1 MNMGKE
7 LSNGKMDKEAIKHTI
22 QTKYL
27 NSYKVIVAGGRDF
40 DNYEFLKE
48 KLDEI
53 SKMAQEK
60 IREIT
65 NSQELNDLKVKVL
78 GKKGEL
84 TEILKGMGQIAA
96 EQRPVVGSMIN
107 NVRKEIEELISNKE
121 EEFKQKELKEKLE
134 KEKIDVTLPAKK
146 VKRGSKHPLNRIIE
160 EVEDLFVSMGY
171 DVVSG
176 PELETDEYCFERLN
190 LPKGHPARDMQDS
203 FYITEEYLL
212 RTQTS
217 AVQARTMMAN
227 EEKSPIRVICPGK
240 TYRKE
245 DDATHSHQFNQVEG
259 LVIDKN
265 ITFADLKGTLE
276 VFMKHMLGENTELRF
291 RPSYFPFT
299 EPSYEVDV
307 TCFKC
312 GGKGCNLCKQTGWIE
327 LLGSGMVHPNVLKM
341 NGYDPE
347 KYSGFAFGTGLDR
360 LAMFKYGITDMRLL
374 YTNDVRFLSQFDR
387 KD

>member
-1 MNMGKE
+1 MKE
-7 LSNGKMDKEAIKHTI
+7 QIEEIRVKSKEEINNVTN
-22 QTKYL
+22 L
-27 NSYKVIVAGGRDF
+27 R
-40 DNYEFLKE
+40 E
-48 KLDEI
+48 LDEV
-53 SKMAQEK
+53 
-60 IREIT
+60 R
-65 NSQELNDLKVKVL
+65 VKYL

-84 TEILKGMGQIAA
+84 TGVLRGMGALSP
-96 EQRPVVGSMIN
+96 EERPVIGSLVN
-107 NVRKEIEELISNKE
+107 TVRDELDNLIKQRE
-121 EEFKQKELKEKLE
+121 EEFKQEELKEKLE
-134 KEKIDVTLPAKK
+134 KERIDVTLPGTK

-171 DVVSG
+171 DVVEG

-190 LPKGHPARDMQDS
+190 LPKGHPARDMQDT
-203 FYITEEYLL
+203 FYITDEYLL

-217 AVQARTMMAN
+217 AVQARVMLQN
-227 EEKSPIRVICPGK
+227 EEKTPIRVICPGK
-240 TYRKE
+240 VYRRD
-245 DDATHSHQFNQVEG
+245 DDATHSHQFAQVEG

-265 ITFADLKGTLE
+265 ISLADLKGTLE
-276 VFMKHMLGENTELRF
+276 IFMRKMLGENTNLRF

-312 GGKGCNLCKQTGWIE
+312 AGKGCNLCKHTGWIE

-347 KYSGFAFGTGLDR
+347 VYSGFAFGTGLDR
-360 LAMFKYGITDMRLL
+360 LAMFKYGITDIRLL
-374 YTNDVRFLSQFDR
+374 YTNDVRFLNQFDR

>member
-1 MNMGKE
+1 MKE
-7 LSNGKMDKEAIKHTI
+7 QIENLKNQALEEIAKSE
-22 QTKYL
+22 
-27 NSYKVIVAGGRDF
+27 NSK
-40 DNYEFLKE
+40 
-48 KLDEI
+48 
-53 SKMAQEK
+53 
-60 IREIT
+60 
-65 NSQELNDLKVKVL
+65 ELNDLRVKYL

-84 TEILKGMGQIAA
+84 TSILRGMG
-96 EQRPVVGSMIN
+96 ELSPEERPKMGALVNSAKQEVENEIQE
-107 NVRKEIEELISNKE
+107 KE
-121 EEFKQKELKEKLE
+121 KELAKKELQERLE
-134 KEKIDVTLPAKK
+134 KEEIDITLPSQKIR
-146 VKRGSKHPLNRIIE
+146 RGSKHPLNRVIE

-203 FYITEEYLL
+203 FYITPEYLL

-227 EEKSPIRVICPGK
+227 EEKTPIRVIVPGK
-240 TYRKE
+240 TFRRE

-259 LVIDKN
+259 LVVDKN
-265 ITFADLKGTLE
+265 ISLADLKGTLE
-276 VFMKHMLGENTELRF
+276 VFMKKMLGQNTELRF

-327 LLGSGMVHPNVLKM
+327 LLGSGIVHPNVLKM

-347 KYSGFAFGTGLDR
+347 EYSGFAFGVGLDR
-360 LAMFKYGITDMRLL
+360 LAMFKYGITDIRLL
-374 YTNDVRFLSQFDR
+374 YQNDVRFLKQFDR
-387 KD
+387 KDEENEIKY

>member
-1 MNMGKE
+1 M
-7 LSNGKMDKEAIKHTI
+7 
-22 QTKYL
+22 
-27 NSYKVIVAGGRDF
+27 R
-40 DNYEFLKE
+40 E
-48 KLDEI
+48 KLEEI
-53 SKMAQEK
+53 SKKSREK
-60 IREIT
+60 IKEIK

-84 TEILKGMGQIAA
+84 TEILRGMGQIAA
-96 EQRPVVGSMIN
+96 EERPAIGSLANKVRNEVENMISE
-107 NVRKEIEELISNKE
+107 KEA
-121 EEFKQKELKEKLE
+121 EFKKQELQKELEDE
-134 KEKIDVTLPAKK
+134 TIDITLPATK
-146 VKRGSKHPLNRIIE
+146 VKRGSMHPLNRIVE

-203 FYITEEYLL
+203 FYITTEYLL

-217 AVQARTMMAN
+217 SVQARTMMAN
-227 EEKSPIRVICPGK
+227 EEKTPIRIICPGK

-259 LVIDKN
+259 LVVDKN
-265 ITFADLKGTLE
+265 ISFADLKGTLE
-276 VFMKHMLGENTELRF
+276 IFMRKLLGENTQLRF

-307 TCFKC
+307 SCFKC
-312 GGKGCNLCKQTGWIE
+312 SGKGCNLCKQTGWIE
-327 LLGSGMVHPNVLKM
+327 VLGSGIVHPNVLKM
-341 NGYDPE
+341 NGYDPDV
-347 KYSGFAFGTGLDR
+347 YSGFAFGTGLDR

-374 YTNDVRFLSQFDR
+374 YTNDVKFLSQFDR

>member
-1 MNMGKE
+1 M
-7 LSNGKMDKEAIKHTI
+7 
-22 QTKYL
+22 
-27 NSYKVIVAGGRDF
+27 
-40 DNYEFLKE
+40 KE
-48 KLDEI
+48 KLEEI
-53 SKMAQEK
+53 SKMAQE
-60 IREIT
+60 RLNEIS

-96 EQRPVVGSMIN
+96 EQRPVIGNMVN
-107 NVRKEIEELISNKE
+107 TVRNQIEELIIEKE
-121 EEFKQKELKEKLE
+121 KEFKKKELDLKLE
-134 KEKIDVTLPAKK
+134 KEKIDVTLPSNK

-227 EEKSPIRVICPGK
+227 KDKTPIRMICPGK

-276 VFMKHMLGENTELRF
+276 VFMKKMLGENTSLRF

-299 EPSYEVDV
+299 EPSFEVDV
-307 TCFKC
+307 SCFKC

-327 LLGSGMVHPNVLKM
+327 LLGAGMVHPNVLKM
-341 NGYDPE
+341 NGYNPDE
-347 KYSGFAFGTGLDR
+347 YSGFAFGTGLDR

-387 KD
+387 MD

>member
-1 MNMGKE
+1 MEEKINQ
-7 LSNGKMDKEAIKHTI
+7 I
-22 QTKYL
+22 
-27 NSYKVIVAGGRDF
+27 
-40 DNYEFLKE
+40 KE
-48 KLDEI
+48 KAEKEI
-53 SKMAQEK
+53 SSISDIHDLNEVRVK
-60 IREIT
+60 I
-65 NSQELNDLKVKVL
+65 L

-84 TEILKGMGQIAA
+84 TEILRGMGSVSP
-96 EQRPVVGSMIN
+96 EERPVIGSLVHK
-107 NVRKEIEELISNKE
+107 VRDEIEGLISLKETELKNKE
-121 EEFKQKELKEKLE
+121 LQEKLE
-134 KEKIDVTLPAKK
+134 SEKIDVTLPAKK

-203 FYITEEYLL
+203 FYITTEYLL

-217 AVQARTMMAN
+217 AVQARAMMAN
-227 EEKSPIRVICPGK
+227 TEKTPIRIIVPGK
-240 TYRKE
+240 TYRRE

-259 LVIDKN
+259 LVVDKN
-265 ITFADLKGTLE
+265 ISFADLKGTLE
-276 VFMKHMLGENTELRF
+276 IFMRKMLGENTQLRF

-312 GGKGCNLCKQTGWIE
+312 GGKGCNLCKHTGWIE
-327 LLGSGMVHPNVLKM
+327 LLGSGVVHPNVLRM
-341 NGYDPE
+341 NGYDPDI
-347 KYSGFAFGTGLDR
+347 YSGFAFGTGLDR

-374 YTNDVRFLSQFDR
+374 YTNDVKFLSQFDR